1 MIYTTVKFFGL
12 VSEPKFAP
20 YICQLNLYWFYR
32 YHRRCSDPV
41 AFIKSVIIIKLNKW
55 NVPIDKF
62 QNQWVT
68 WVTIYWWFVHK
79 TFFEFYFNTC
89 RLPNQPHILSQVY
102 KKGFEKLRLNGRV
115 VNVEDFRV
123 YDLCVKMKKKVWYIS
138 LEIIRIAHKKWTTK
152 EQHSLAWYWWQ
163 YF

>member
-1 MIYTTVKFFGL
+1 MNR
-12 VSEPKFAP
+12 A
-20 YICQLNLYWFYR
+20 
-32 YHRRCSDPV
+32 DM
-41 AFIKSVIIIKLNKW
+41 SVIPVSYTCFTAIIRDAPIQWFSSNLALSTWINEMALLTSFKINKMLEYLG
-55 NVPIDKF
+55 
-62 QNQWVT
+62 
-68 WVTIYWWFVHK
+68 TIYWWFVHK
-79 TFFEFYFNTC
+79 TFLEFYFNTC
-89 RLPNQPHILSQVY
+89 RLPNQPHILSRVY
-102 KKGFEKLRLNGRV
+102 KKGFEKLRLNGRVV